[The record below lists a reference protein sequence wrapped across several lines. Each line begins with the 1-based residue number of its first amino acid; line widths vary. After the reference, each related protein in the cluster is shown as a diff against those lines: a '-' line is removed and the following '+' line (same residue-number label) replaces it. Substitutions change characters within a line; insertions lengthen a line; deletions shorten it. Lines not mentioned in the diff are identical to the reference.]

1 MNHFLDNKESKS
13 FIIHYKEFLKIMTS
27 ELYFNKTRNKFIS
40 TRLMFQPIMQARNDF
55 GHFGVLLI

>member
-27 ELYFNKTRNKFIS
+27 ELSY
-40 TRLMFQPIMQARNDF
+40 QP
-55 GHFGVLLI
+55 